1 MRIDIRELEEGP
13 ITLTGEVPLRD
24 LNFDPA
30 EIHVLGPIVVK
41 LTAEKRAQRIR
52 VRGRFAVD
60 VEVPCARCLD
70 PVRVPLVS
78 DFDQFYQ
85 SNAEQQ
91 LVGEI
96 VLNERDTEVGFF
108 NGDFIEV
115 SDIVREQI
123 LLALPMKPICR
134 EDCKGL
140 CPHCGRNRNAEAC
153 NCQTSSADPRLA
165 PLLKIKDQMQS
176 D

>member
-13 ITLTGEVPLRD
+13 ITLSGEVPLMD
-24 LNFDPA
+24 LNFDPD
-30 EIHVLGPIVVK
+30 EIHISGPIGVT

-52 VRGRFAVD
+52 VRGCFAVD

-78 DFDQFYQ
+78 EFDQFYQ

-96 VLNERDTEVGFF
+96 VLNERDTELGFF

-140 CPHCGRNRNAEAC
+140 CPHCGRNRNTEAC
-153 NCQTSSADPRLA
+153 NCQTFSADPRLA
-165 PLLKIKDQMQS
+165 PLLKIKEQLQS